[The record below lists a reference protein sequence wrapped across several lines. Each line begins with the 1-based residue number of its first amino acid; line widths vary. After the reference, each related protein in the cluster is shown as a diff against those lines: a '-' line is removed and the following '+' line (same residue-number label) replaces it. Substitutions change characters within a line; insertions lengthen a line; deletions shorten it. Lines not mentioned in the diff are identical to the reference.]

1 MYLYKI
7 TNNINGKIYIGIT
20 NDYKRRWANH
30 GTENTV
36 ISNAIK
42 KYGRENFTFEVLFK
56 NVPIDEI
63 DNLEIEQIKLYNS
76 LVPYGYNVAKGG
88 MYNSGGNRILQ
99 GNENGNSLLTYEEA
113 KYIKDHRNQPM
124 YVLYDLYSDKI
135 SYEAFKK
142 IYKNQTYKNILPTVD
157 EYPDNIAFSSQFS
170 SKAKLSYAE
179 VCDLRKQYQSG
190 IYWKKAYE
198 QYKDLYP
205 TEIVFW
211 KIYTGRQYSL
221 VMPEVF
227 TKERRDYHAGLGK
240 NGANNGRAKL
250 TEQDVRSIRDLH
262 KNGKTNSEIYVLY
275 PHITKNA
282 IRDVINNKT
291 WKNIL

>member
-30 GTENTV
+30 GTENTA

-42 KYGRENFTFEVLFK
+42 KYGKNNFTFEVLFK

-63 DNLEIEQIKLYNS
+63 DKLEIEQIQLYNS
-76 LVPYGYNVAKGG
+76 LVPNGYNVAKGG
-88 MYNSGGNRILQ
+88 MYNRGGNKSLY
-99 GNENGNSLLTYEEA
+99 GNENGHSVLTYEEA

-135 SYEAFKK
+135 SYESFKK
-142 IYKNQTYKNILPTVD
+142 IYKNQTYKNIEPTVE
-157 EYPDNIAFSSQFS
+157 EYPNNIAFSGQFS
-170 SKAKLSYAE
+170 SKAKLSYSE
-179 VCDLRKQYQSG
+179 VCELRKQYQQG
-190 IYWKKAYE
+190 VYWKDIYK
-198 QYKDLYP
+198 QYKTLYP
-205 TEIVFW
+205 NELVFW

-227 TKERRDYHAGLGK
+227 TKENQDFHAGLGSA
-240 NGANNGRAKL
+240 GARNGRAKL
-250 TEQDVRSIRDLH
+250 TEKDVKNIRQLH
-262 KNGKTNSEIYVLY
+262 KEGKSNSEIYVLY
-275 PHITKNA
+275 PQVSKTS
-282 IRDVINNKT
+282 IRDIINNKT
-291 WKNIL
+291 WKNIF